1 MANEQFDLIVIG
13 AGPGGYVA
21 SIRAAQLGFKVAC
34 VEKEKTLGGTCLNVG
49 CIPSKAL
56 LESSEH
62 YLQAK
67 TKFQKHGIVVGEVKL
82 DLETMMKRKEG
93 VVRQLT
99 NGVQYLF
106 KKNGVEW
113 AKGHGRFAGIE
124 GDQKIVEVE
133 AQDGSKRTLQ
143 APRVLIATGSTPV
156 ELPFLKFDGKKVLS
170 STEALSL
177 PEVPKHLVIIG
188 GGVIGLE
195 MGSVW
200 SRLGAKVTIVE
211 YQDRVANGFDLGVA
225 VELQKILTKQGIEF
239 RLNSKCLGAA
249 NTGAV
254 ILVEVESRSDGT
266 KSMLEADYVLVST
279 GRRPYTGG
287 LNLEKVGLETN
298 KQGQVEIDSHFQTK
312 VPGIYAI
319 GDVVRGAMLAHKA
332 EEEGI
337 AAVEIMKNQAGHVFY
352 EAIPGVVYTHPE
364 LASVGYTEE
373 QLKEKGIP
381 YKAGSF
387 SFMPNGRAKAMEDTE
402 GFVKVLGHA
411 ETGALLGMHIVGPRA
426 GDLIHEGVLVLEY
439 GGTVEDLARS
449 SHAHPSL
456 PEVIKEAAMVAAG
469 HPLHM

>member
-1 MANEQFDLIVIG
+1 
-13 AGPGGYVA
+13 
-21 SIRAAQLGFKVAC
+21 
-34 VEKEKTLGGTCLNVG
+34 
-49 CIPSKAL
+49 
-56 LESSEH
+56 
-62 YLQAK
+62 
-67 TKFQKHGIVVGEVKL
+67 
-82 DLETMMKRKEG
+82 
-93 VVRQLT
+93 
-99 NGVQYLF
+99 
-106 KKNGVEW
+106 
-113 AKGHGRFAGIE
+113 
-124 GDQKIVEVE
+124 
-133 AQDGSKRTLQ
+133 
-143 APRVLIATGSTPV
+143 
-156 ELPFLKFDGKKVLS
+156 
-170 STEALSL
+170 
-177 PEVPKHLVIIG
+177 
-188 GGVIGLE
+188 
-195 MGSVW
+195 
-200 SRLGAKVTIVE
+200 
-211 YQDRVANGFDLGVA
+211 
-225 VELQKILTKQGIEF
+225 
-239 RLNSKCLGAA
+239 
-249 NTGAV
+249 
-254 ILVEVESRSDGT
+254 
-266 KSMLEADYVLVST
+266 MLEADYVLVST
-279 GRRPYTGG
+279 GRRPYTAG

-387 SFMPNGRAKAMEDTE
+387 PFMPNGRAKAMEDTE
-402 GFVKVLGHA
+402 GFVKILGHA